1 MIAGALTLLG
11 TLAAMVLWWLQNR
24 AKDKNSY
31 RDAIIEAERRK
42 RDQTI
47 DSWWSKR
54 PPADS

>member
-24 AKDKNSY
+24 VKNKTEY
-31 RDAIIEAERRK
+31 RDAVIEAERRK

-47 DSWWSKR
+47 DSWWTRR
-54 PPADS
+54 PPTGS